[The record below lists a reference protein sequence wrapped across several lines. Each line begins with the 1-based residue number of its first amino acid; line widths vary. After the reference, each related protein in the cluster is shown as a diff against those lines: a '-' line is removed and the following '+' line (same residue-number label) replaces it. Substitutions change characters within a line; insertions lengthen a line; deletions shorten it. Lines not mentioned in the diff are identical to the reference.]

1 MKRVVK
7 KNGHV
12 IISEMWYPAPLRY
25 LTNLYMKSSFN
36 RTGDVKVYSKY
47 EWLNMLKNAG
57 FVNIEIEKLHSSF
70 IIITTE
76 INK

>member
-1 MKRVVK
+1 
-7 KNGHV
+7 
-12 IISEMWYPAPLRY
+12 
-25 LTNLYMKSSFN
+25 MKSSFN